1 MAASF
6 TLDGIDYDNSTMIA
20 TFVAGSTTANIKIP
34 IVDDTVVDE
43 EDEKFNLTLNILPT
57 TGVRVK
63 FGTIY
68 IATAVIIDT
77 STYAKFITILILND
91 VWMLI
96 SNCEHCIGELA
107 SYLML
112 KHIAT
117 LCTTYVLLWH
127 NKWTFV
133 TNNYFV
139 QHHHKCIFIQLISLS
154 GLTMTLQVLPLFV
167 LPMDQDLTFGKEIM
181 EIFHPVQWD
190 PVPIILY
197 CIIFCHLI
205 VVITGV

>member
-91 VWMLI
+91 V
-96 SNCEHCIGELA
+96 
-107 SYLML
+107 
-112 KHIAT
+112 
-117 LCTTYVLLWH
+117 
-127 NKWTFV
+127 
-133 TNNYFV
+133 
-139 QHHHKCIFIQLISLS
+139 
-154 GLTMTLQVLPLFV
+154 
-167 LPMDQDLTFGKEIM
+167 
-181 EIFHPVQWD
+181 
-190 PVPIILY
+190 
-197 CIIFCHLI
+197 
-205 VVITGV
+205 